1 MSTFDSATMS
11 NKGLP
16 FTTMMSARLP
26 GSIEPSSRPLPMICA
41 LTRVAAAIARCGVM
55 PMSTCTLI
63 SRHNASLWKFIG
75 VPLSVPMPISAPD
88 SMNCFTPRSRYSIS
102 RSVRWK

>member
-1 MSTFDSATMS
+1 MS
-11 NKGLP
+11 NSGFP
-16 FTTMMSARLP
+16 FTTMTSARLP
-26 GSIEPSSRPLPMICA
+26 GSIVPSSRPLPMIWA
-41 LTRVAAAIARCGVM
+41 LTRVAAAIARWGVI

-63 SRHNASLWKFIG
+63 SRHSASLWKFIG
-75 VPLSVPMPISAPD
+75 VPLSVPMPMTAPD